1 MYSQKQVKE
10 NTTKEMYKSSSLLVK
25 KFYFD
30 QLSAPKIE
38 SPPPPPHTPGIFP
51 RADQFATVIRGLPCI
66 MCRL

>member
-38 SPPPPPHTPGIFP
+38 SPPPLRPTLLVFFPGLINLL
-51 RADQFATVIRGLPCI
+51 QL
-66 MCRL
+66 

>member
-38 SPPPPPHTPGIFP
+38 SPPPPSAPHSWYFSQG
-51 RADQFATVIRGLPCI
+51 
-66 MCRL
+66 

>member
-38 SPPPPPHTPGIFP
+38 SPPPSAPHSWYFSQG
-51 RADQFATVIRGLPCI
+51 
-66 MCRL
+66 